1 MIIIFPEKLNTFVY
15 LLKVIIYLFYV
26 DLKKYSLLVT
36 EIRRIVH
43 NYKITTDKIKTVC
56 YIQENL
62 QDYYLSTL
70 LLFFFL
76 EFKN

>member
-43 NYKITTDKIKTVC
+43 NCIW
-56 YIQENL
+56 IQSDLINVI
-62 QDYYLSTL
+62 
-70 LLFFFL
+70 FFI
-76 EFKN
+76 

>member
-43 NYKITTDKIKTVC
+43 NCIW
-56 YIQENL
+56 IQSDLINVN
-62 QDYYLSTL
+62 
-70 LLFFFL
+70 FFI
-76 EFKN
+76 